1 MNRIKKAFFDLKNVT
16 IYTSKGAERIN
27 FPRKES
33 KILIQDLKGI
43 ISIIDVLCD
52 GKLEVANEL
61 CEAIID
67 SLKNSEL
74 KAFSNML
81 NSLEWILWTVVNQNK
96 TLVQLMEEN
105 VELKMKVQKL
115 ESDISVEIGDSNSLN
130 SSYEKSGKSF
140 KSEENTI
147 EVDELE
153 SKCLNLKRMNKKLIF
168 QGI

>member
-115 ESDISVEIGDSNSLN
+115 ESDISVEIGDSNSVN